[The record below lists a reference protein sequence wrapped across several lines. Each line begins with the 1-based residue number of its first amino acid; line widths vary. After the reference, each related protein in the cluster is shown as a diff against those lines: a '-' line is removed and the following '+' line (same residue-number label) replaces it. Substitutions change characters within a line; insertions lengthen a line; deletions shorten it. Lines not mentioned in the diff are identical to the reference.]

1 MSNYPTHLIESP
13 FAKNG
18 DKTIPPL
25 TPTLAGEG
33 HFSQREGF
41 GILNSTPLED
51 GGVPPY
57 RGDMNGA
64 LFLLSNLLF
73 WYQQGGVM
81 NWVSSLTYEV
91 GNEVFYNGTKYR
103 CIQQCT
109 NTVPTNRTYWRN
121 LDLPSVRAGMVIA
134 AYNVTVNS
142 AGNPIFWGET
152 EADTG
157 YLLCDGRATGISGIN
172 TPNLIGKMIRG
183 STPANAGQTGGA
195 DSVTLGQNQLPS
207 HTHTVTVQSN
217 GSHAHTASSASAGAH
232 THTRGTMNITGEIS
246 QGSDNE
252 YLTPGDNFTQSG
264 AIKYSDVQQKEH
276 HTGEGNINPCYTKLS
291 LNAADN
297 WTGATSSNGA
307 HTHTVTVNSN
317 GAHTHTATCSTVG
330 EGAGSIS
337 SIDIR
342 NPFYT
347 LAYFVRLPE
356 V

>member
-109 NTVPTNRTYWRN
+109 NEVPTNRTYWRN

-195 DSVTLGQNQLPS
+195 DSVTLDNTKIPAHS
-207 HTHTVTVQSN
+207 HTVTIES
-217 GSHAHTASSASAGAH
+217 GGTHGHTASSNNTGGH
-232 THTRGTMNITGEIS
+232 THTRGTMNITGRIAMART
-246 QGSDNE
+246 GNGWV
-252 YLTPGDNFTQSG
+252 PGNPSG
-264 AIKYSDVQQKEH
+264 ALSYDGNWNAAIHNGADDDWGSWIK
-276 HTGEGNINPCYTKLS
+276 
-291 LNAADN
+291 LNAAN
-297 WTGATSSNGA
+297 GWSGSTSTDGA
-307 HTHTVTVNSN
+307 HSHTITVNN
-317 GAHTHTATCSTVG
+317 GGSHTHTATCSTAG
-330 EGAGSIS
+330 QGAGSIS
-337 SIDIR
+337 SIDIK